1 MEMEA
6 YKSLI
11 KKIDRVYDEIK
22 ILQNP
27 ADQIQREWCST
38 SEAAKVLGVTVRTV
52 YRYRDQG
59 LLIPNKI
66 GKKYFYCL
74 KEVKTLIGLNRDLSN
89 YNPINK
95 LS

>member
-1 MEMEA
+1 MEIITMEMEA

-52 YRYRDQG
+52 YSGERGNRTLGDFVFYRCHEFLV
-59 LLIPNKI
+59 LLSKPYKH
-66 GKKYFYCL
+66 
-74 KEVKTLIGLNRDLSN
+74 RA
-89 YNPINK
+89 
-95 LS
+95 

>member
-1 MEMEA
+1 MEA

-38 SEAAKVLGVTVRTV
+38 SEAAKVLGVTAEREGTEPSEILYFTV
-52 YRYRDQG
+52 VMS
-59 LLIPNKI
+59 
-66 GKKYFYCL
+66 F
-74 KEVKTLIGLNRDLSN
+74 
-89 YNPINK
+89 
-95 LS
+95 